1 MLPDEQDLGYYRQYD
16 YTQYSHDKNVNVIP
30 QQDFQRLVM
39 DTFSTIAEN
48 LRMTYGPYASQILF
62 FDSSGQTCTT
72 KDGYNTFCELGF
84 SHQYQALVYRTIK
97 KIIDRVNRNVGD
109 GTTSCILLAE
119 KMFSELKP
127 LIETPEHARKLL
139 AELTKL
145 EESLQNRAQ
154 VLEDK
159 ENGLIGPL
167 TKDSM
172 NGLVSMAGNYD
183 DELSNI
189 LINAMKPTYDG
200 DVIKAINNVEVTANV
215 NDESMNIQ
223 RYTLSDLP
231 GDYRISVEM
240 TKTVHAE
247 FFEEGPKK
255 VHVALYDHEFNDSDW
270 NMLFTE
276 DFKQTHPYV
285 LVLTRN
291 VNTGF
296 MDNTYLKYC
305 NMLTQLKHGI
315 TIIFARVH
323 ADYVRDTLEDLAH
336 VLGTDLIGN
345 KTEPVKW
352 QELPETNV
360 QLVNGW
366 IMCFDK
372 LADPTMH
379 KELLKKEMEDSPSQ
393 SIARHKAYT
402 DRIYALENL
411 GPSSL
416 VTLTTPSSL
425 ESKVISDKID
435 DCLAIVRSACDYGI
449 VPNLLTY
456 GYNRIKRNKDDA
468 SDELIDGICDAIMRS
483 ITGLF
488 TDVWTSKHL
497 DSFEEK
503 RNQISTQLYGQQEES
518 FDILGERFIPRE
530 ELPTSAQ
537 YDLEVISAAIS
548 IVKYLLTSKAM
559 IFTSAMM
566 KPVTDSGRYVP
577 YPMQ

>member
-1 MLPDEQDLGYYRQYD
+1 M
-16 YTQYSHDKNVNVIP
+16 
-30 QQDFQRLVM
+30 
-39 DTFSTIAEN
+39 
-48 LRMTYGPYASQILF
+48 
-62 FDSSGQTCTT
+62 
-72 KDGYNTFCELGF
+72 
-84 SHQYQALVYRTIK
+84 
-97 KIIDRVNRNVGD
+97 
-109 GTTSCILLAE
+109 
-119 KMFSELKP
+119 
-127 LIETPEHARKLL
+127 
-139 AELTKL
+139 
-145 EESLQNRAQ
+145 
-154 VLEDK
+154 
-159 ENGLIGPL
+159 
-167 TKDSM
+167 
-172 NGLVSMAGNYD
+172 
-183 DELSNI
+183 
-189 LINAMKPTYDG
+189 
-200 DVIKAINNVEVTANV
+200 
-215 NDESMNIQ
+215 
-223 RYTLSDLP
+223 
-231 GDYRISVEM
+231 
-240 TKTVHAE
+240 
-247 FFEEGPKK
+247 
-255 VHVALYDHEFNDSDW
+255 
-270 NMLFTE
+270 
-276 DFKQTHPYV
+276 
-285 LVLTRN
+285 
-291 VNTGF
+291 NTGF

-456 GYNRIKRNKDDA
+456 GYNRIKRYKDDA